1 MSYICKTHRKL
12 NQCLSFETIL
22 IILIILRFF
31 LVYMYILTLRLQMNY
46 LKKYMYLDT
55 KNTGF
60 SFVDDLN
67 NEYEPDK
74 SIDNFPY

>member
-12 NQCLSFETIL
+12 NQCLSFEA
-22 IILIILRFF
+22 ILIILRFF
-31 LVYMYILTLRLQMNY
+31 LVYMYILTLRLQMNC

>member
-1 MSYICKTHRKL
+1 
-12 NQCLSFETIL
+12 
-22 IILIILRFF
+22 
-31 LVYMYILTLRLQMNY
+31 MYILTLRLQMNY